1 MRPLLALALLA
12 SILAAAPALA
22 HGGPS
27 PDPRHTRLLADW
39 RDDCGGDGGAQ
50 TGACK
55 GSHDLLTLDVR
66 EVRDTALG
74 DAVAF
79 RLFLDK
85 GQPGMRRDTLTV
97 NTPGGARAL
106 TFQTSDDRTF
116 TSGGGFDRVDGPFPV
131 EGEATRL
138 YVDGLVRLAAL
149 GKAGDTISG
158 FKVEAFVDG
167 SVGDYM
173 PGGCHNTVG
182 DCIVTGPKEDYARQS
197 YTLRGPGY
205 YARLTAP
212 ARSDI
217 PAGTEAFV
225 ALEVK
230 NLLAMPQQV
239 TLTAQAPSGLTVR
252 FHAPASGYAE
262 RLQVDLGSQGS
273 TTVHLA
279 LAGEAGTEGDVLLAL
294 ATDQGGYQEAGMQ
307 VVVGAPGPATSSPTG
322 PTSRASPAPLWAGL
336 AVLALLA
343 GRRRT

>member
-1 MRPLLALALLA
+1 MRTLLALALLA
-12 SILAAAPALA
+12 VAAMPAALA

-27 PDPRHTRLLADW
+27 PDPRHTRLLVDW

-50 TGACK
+50 TGSCK

-66 EVRDTALG
+66 EVRDAALG

-85 GQPGMRRDTLTV
+85 GQAGPRRDVLTV
-97 NTPGGARAL
+97 DTSTGARTF

-116 TSGGGFDRVDGPFPV
+116 TSGGGFERVEGPFGVPN
-131 EGEATRL
+131 EATRL
-138 YVDGLVRLAAL
+138 YVDGFVGLSSL

-182 DCIVTGPKEDYARQS
+182 DCIVTGSKDDYTRQS

-212 ARSDI
+212 GRSDI
-217 PAGTEAFV
+217 AADTETFV

-239 TLTAQAPSGLTVR
+239 TLTAQAPPGLTVR

-279 LAGEAGTEGDVLLAL
+279 LTGAAGTEGAVLLAL
-294 ATDQGGYQEAGMQ
+294 ATDQGGYQEASMQ
-307 VVVGAPGPATSSPTG
+307 VAVGPEAGTPVPPATQ
-322 PTSRASPAPLWAGL
+322 TSRASPASIWVGL
-336 AVLALLA
+336 AVLAFVA
-343 GRRRT
+343 RGRRS